1 MGIKDRQLA
10 QKERLR
16 RSILDAAAELFVK
29 EGYEKVS
36 MRRLAEK
43 IDYSPMSIYLHF
55 RDKAELLDTICE
67 ETFTTL
73 IQHKRLARAE
83 DYPGDPIGYLKA
95 GLRAYIEFGLRHPYH
110 YQLTFMTRSS
120 VDGERRKR
128 IGQEAFGCLRT
139 AVRTCAEQGKLR
151 IDDVELASQVL
162 WTAIHGVT
170 SLLITHSKFPWANRE
185 RLIGEAVDTVVR
197 GLERDSQ
204 SV

>member
-1 MGIKDRQLA
+1 MGIRERQLA

-67 ETFTTL
+67 ETFANL
-73 IQHKRLARAE
+73 IQHKRLARLE
-83 DYPGDPIGYLKA
+83 DHPGDPIGYLKA

-110 YQLTFMTRSS
+110 YQLTFMTRAS
-120 VDGERRKR
+120 VDGDRRKR

-139 AVRTCAEQGKLR
+139 AVGTCVEQGKLR

-170 SLLITHSKFPWANRE
+170 SLLITHPKFPWVNRE

-197 GLERDSQ
+197 GLERGSQ